1 MKVMVVDDD
10 ARAIRHFELATEPVR
25 SLTLA
30 GTFCNGRD
38 ALKFAQNNEIDAALL
53 DIELPDI
60 SGLEIAEEL
69 QEMHPGMV
77 IVFVSSHEKYIIDTL
92 HVKGDYFLQKPYTND
107 QLMDVLERM
116 RLLCG
121 RRKKRIR
128 ARMFGR
134 FDLFIDD
141 KIVLFTNRKA
151 KELLALC
158 LDRHG
163 GTVSMEEAIDKL
175 WESRI
180 YDAKVK
186 NLYRKAVMYLRQM
199 FQKNDCNDVF
209 ISVRGACSLDCSKIT
224 CDYFDFLYGRDEGI
238 RQWEITGTYLF
249 DYTWAEERNADI
261 ENLYR
266 EKYQK

>member
-10 ARAIRHFELATEPVR
+10 VRAIRHFELETEAVR
-25 SLTLA
+25 NLTLA
-30 GTFCNGRD
+30 GAFSDGRD
-38 ALKFAQNNEIDAALL
+38 ALDFARNNDLDAALL

-69 QEMHPGMV
+69 QKIHPGMV
-77 IVFVSSHEKYIIDTL
+77 IVFVSSYEKYVIDAL
-92 HVKGDYFLQKPYTND
+92 HMKADYFLQKPYTRE
-107 QLMDVLERM
+107 QLLDVLERI

-121 RRKKRIR
+121 RREKRIR

-134 FDLFIDD
+134 FDLFIDGR
-141 KIVLFTNRKA
+141 IILFTNRKA

-158 LDRHG
+158 LDHRG

-175 WESRI
+175 WESRL
-180 YDAKVK
+180 YDTKVK
-186 NLYRKAVMYLRQM
+186 NLYRKAVMYLRQI
-199 FQKNDCNDVF
+199 FQENACEDVF
-209 ISVRGACSLDCSKIT
+209 ISVRGACSTDCSQIT
-224 CDYFDFLYGRDEGI
+224 CDYFDFLRGRDAGI

-249 DYTWAEERNADI
+249 DYTWAEEKNADI

-266 EKYQK
+266 EKYRK